1 MIVMTRP
8 NKPLV
13 FIGLDGVSW
22 PFLRYVLEKCT
33 CHNIRGLITRM
44 EKKVLISTIPPMTVI
59 AWTSIF
65 SGVNP
70 GKHGVFG
77 FLKFG
82 KHFNNVRLVN
92 SFDVKYPRLWE
103 ILNLRGYKQLVIN
116 VPLSTPFKPFKG
128 VGIPDWL
135 SVRPQFFVSSDDIS
149 NSTIHTIRENIKFLS
164 RATGKFWWFLREDK
178 KMALN
183 NIVEELEFKVK
194 IYSELIN
201 VEDWDSV
208 IVVFSEPDWLQ
219 HLAFIEIIREESDFM
234 KMLEKIFREIDTFMK
249 NVYRVYGKE
258 AVYVIVSDHGFQ
270 LYEKLVSPNKILLR
284 GKLLRTNMLD
294 LVIHSNKVFCHL
306 SKSVLNRYI
315 SKLVRHAH
323 RTVLNSLLTK
333 QKINYRDSLAFMPE
347 DISGMGIRIN
357 KKLIAEKQI
366 NHNHVRKLVCS
377 ILRRF
382 SKKADAFS
390 LIDYRERV
398 YWGENLKLAPD
409 IVVLPNMKKGFW
421 ITSDPFS
428 REISFSAVSNHSMSG
443 IFGIT
448 DFEGLLRLKD
458 TITRISAYDVL
469 QLILY
474 SINASIPSYHD
485 GRELK
490 ALVEI

>member
-1 MIVMTRP
+1 M
-8 NKPLV
+8 
-13 FIGLDGVSW
+13 
-22 PFLRYVLEKCT
+22 
-33 CHNIRGLITRM
+33 
-44 EKKVLISTIPPMTVI
+44 
-59 AWTSIF
+59 
-65 SGVNP
+65 
-70 GKHGVFG
+70 
-77 FLKFG
+77 
-82 KHFNNVRLVN
+82 
-92 SFDVKYPRLWE
+92 
-103 ILNLRGYKQLVIN
+103 
-116 VPLSTPFKPFKG
+116 
-128 VGIPDWL
+128 
-135 SVRPQFFVSSDDIS
+135 
-149 NSTIHTIRENIKFLS
+149 
-164 RATGKFWWFLREDK
+164 
-178 KMALN
+178 
-183 NIVEELEFKVK
+183 EFKVR

-306 SKSVLNRYI
+306 LKSVLNRYI